1 MMTHDEPWLPPKPAD
16 GQYWLCLSEI
26 EVLSL
31 VEGIVLART
40 QQQARHVT
48 IYLRAEMSD
57 SQAEKKA

>member
-1 MMTHDEPWLPPKPAD
+1 MTDEPWLPPRAQD

-48 IYLRAEMSD
+48 IYLRAELSD
-57 SQAEKKA
+57 EKVKS